1 MTGTAAGALRASGGK
16 IRFFATPH
24 PMLHPHSLYHDHLKP
39 AELAFLEQARAFVAR
54 EIAPHAAAW
63 EEKEELP
70 RELFTKAGRAGLM
83 GMLAPKSV
91 GGQELSMLCFC
102 LVIEEVARH
111 CGAFAM
117 NLAAHNALCVGH
129 PLGFAGEELKR
140 KIFPSVLN
148 GDWMVAW
155 ALTEPNAGSDTGGV
169 ETTATPLPDGT
180 WELNGHKL
188 YITMGLHSDRMVVMA
203 VTGKDEKGK
212 KEFSAFWI
220 ETKDITPVRKVKT
233 SGVRASNTSEFY
245 LKKVRGELIGERGR
259 GQHAALACLDGGR
272 LGIAAMSIGL
282 GRAAVDIAKQRMLTR
297 RQFGKAIAEFQA
309 LQFKLADCEV
319 ELRAA
324 EALLLQPCVMHARGQ
339 RFSLEASVAKLYAS
353 EAASRA
359 ANSALQIC
367 GGWGYTRDTGVER
380 MWRDARLCEIGEGSS
395 EVQRLIISRALLKA
409 AAEQSGVTAR

>member
-1 MTGTAAGALRASGGK
+1 
-16 IRFFATPH
+16 
-24 PMLHPHSLYHDHLKP
+24 MLHPHSLYYDHLKP
-39 AELAFLEQARAFVAR
+39 EELEFLKKTADFVAH
-54 EIAPHAAAW
+54 EIAPNAAAW

-70 RELFTKAGRAGLM
+70 RDLFTKAGRAGLM

-102 LVIEEVARH
+102 LAIEEIARH

-117 NLAAHNALCVGH
+117 NMAAHNALCVGH
-129 PLGFAGEELKR
+129 PLGHASDELR
-140 KIFPSVLN
+140 QKIFPSVLN

-169 ETTATPLPDGT
+169 ETTGTQSADGT
-180 WELNGHKL
+180 WRLNGHKT
-188 YITMGLHSDRMVVMA
+188 YITMGLHSDRMIVMA
-203 VTGKDEKGK
+203 ITGRDEKGK

-220 ETKDITPVRKVKT
+220 HTKDIEPVRKVPT
-233 SGVRASNTSEFY
+233 AGVRASNTSEFY
-245 LKKVRGELIGERGR
+245 LKDVPAEMIGARGK

-282 GRAAVDIAKQRMLTR
+282 GRGAVEIAKRRMLER
-297 RQFGKAIAEFQA
+297 KQFGKRLAEFQA

-324 EALLLQPCVMHARGQ
+324 EALLLPPCVMQARGQ
-339 RFSLEASVAKLYAS
+339 KFSLEASFAKLYAS

-359 ANSALQIC
+359 ANTSLQIC
-367 GGWGYTRDTGVER
+367 GGWGYTRDTAVER

-395 EVQRLIISRALLKA
+395 EIQRLIISRALLRE
-409 AAEQSGVTAR
+409 AEEKSGLAEPKK

>member
-1 MTGTAAGALRASGGK
+1 MIHPNSLYLDFLKPEELEFLKKTAAFCAK
-16 IRFFATPH
+16 
-24 PMLHPHSLYHDHLKP
+24 
-39 AELAFLEQARAFVAR
+39 
-54 EIAPHAAAW
+54 EIAPNAAEW

-70 RELFTKAGRAGLM
+70 RALFTAAGKAGLM

-91 GGQELSMLCFC
+91 GGQQLSMLCFC
-102 LVIEEVARH
+102 LAIEEIARH

-129 PLGFAGEELKR
+129 PLGFASDELKK
-140 KIFPSVLN
+140 KIFPGVLN

-169 ETTATPLPDGT
+169 ETTAEQKADGT
-180 WELNGHKL
+180 WELNGHKI
-188 YITMGLHSDRMVVMA
+188 YITMGLHSNRMIVMA
-203 VTGKDEKGK
+203 VTGRDEKGK

-245 LKKVRGELIGERGR
+245 LKAVKGELIGQRGK
-259 GQHAALACLDGGR
+259 GQHAALACLDSGR
-272 LGIAAMSIGL
+272 LGIAAMAIGL
-282 GRAAVDIAKQRMLTR
+282 GRAAVEIAKERMLTR
-297 RQFGKAIAEFQA
+297 KQFGKRIAEFQA
-309 LQFKLADCEV
+309 LQFMLADCEL

-339 RFSLEASVAKLYAS
+339 KFTLEASFAKLYAS
-353 EAASRA
+353 EAGSR
-359 ANSALQIC
+359 SCDRALQIC
-367 GGWGYTRDTGVER
+367 GGWGYTRDTAVER
-380 MWRDARLCEIGEGSS
+380 MWRDVRLTEIGEGSS

-409 AAEQSGVTAR
+409 AEEKFGLAEAAGKK

>member
-1 MTGTAAGALRASGGK
+1 
-16 IRFFATPH
+16 
-24 PMLHPHSLYHDHLKP
+24 MLHPHSLYYDHLKP
-39 AELAFLEQARAFVAR
+39 EELEFLDQTAGFAAR
-54 EIAPHAAAW
+54 EIAPHAADW

-70 RELFTKAGRAGLM
+70 RDLFTKAGRAGLM

-102 LVIEEVARH
+102 LAIEEIARH

-129 PLGFAGEELKR
+129 PLVFAGDGLKK

-169 ETTATPLPDGT
+169 ETTGTQRPDGS
-180 WELNGHKL
+180 WVLNGHKL

-203 VTGKDEKGK
+203 ITGRDEKGK

-220 ETKDITPVRKVKT
+220 ETRHIEPVRKVKT
-233 SGVRASNTSEFY
+233 AGVRASNTSEFY
-245 LKKVRGELIGERGR
+245 LKDVPAEMIGARGK

-272 LGIAAMSIGL
+272 LGIAAMAIGL
-282 GRAAVDIAKQRMLTR
+282 GRAAVEIAKQRMLTR
-297 RQFGKAIAEFQA
+297 KQFGKRIAEFQA

-339 RFSLEASVAKLYAS
+339 KFSLEASFAKLFAS

-367 GGWGYTRDTGVER
+367 GGWGYTRDTSVER

-395 EVQRLIISRALLKA
+395 EVQRLIISRAVLKE
-409 AAEQSGVTAR
+409 AEERYGLAEAKKG